1 MQINFKTATT
11 KEIADW
17 LQYAKSHNAVVLLPQ
32 GFFGYDE
39 IYKLTEAYR
48 IMGQKEGY
56 KRGKR
61 DGSYAGYQVG
71 YDKGFDDGYNSCMQE
86 SYEECCELRWWE

>member
-48 IMGQKEGY
+48 ILGQKEGY

-61 DGSYAGYQVG
+61 DGSRRAYRIGHWDGYLNGYDVG
-71 YDKGFDDGYNSCMQE
+71 YNKG
-86 SYEECCELRWWE
+86 YEDCEKGEPL